1 LAGRIRQDDIE
12 TVRERTDIVKVV
24 SQYLTL
30 KKNGH
35 DSFGGLCPFHT
46 ERTASFSVSPSKGVY
61 YCFGCGA
68 GGDAIRFLREVE
80 RLDFAEAVERLAK
93 EAGVTLRYEGDSAAD
108 RRATSRRHAL
118 NRVNE
123 QAFDLYHAMLLEGR
137 EGGDARAYLAQRGIE
152 RDTIERFGVGYAP
165 RYPDFL
171 LRRLARGSG
180 PDLLVEAGLAIVDER
195 GQVRDRFRGRITFP
209 VHDLSGRAVGIGAR
223 VLPGEGEDGPKYMN
237 SPETPIYRKADVLYN
252 LHRAKQAVARSGEIV
267 VVEGYTDV
275 IALVEAG
282 VETAVATCGTALGEG
297 HFKLASRFAQR
308 MVLAFDSDEAG
319 ARAAERAYRFL
330 ERFGLQPV
338 VLILPEGQD
347 PADFVRRHGGAA
359 FRELAARAEP
369 LVGYMLRRTVARH
382 GLSTVEG
389 QSAAV
394 SDALPILEGLA
405 DPVRQREYG
414 HALAELAGVSDT
426 SVLLAL
432 ERRLAGRPVEVQH
445 AIKRA
450 SVHDKVEREMLRLI
464 ARSSEIFADLA
475 PRLSEQHF
483 QSAQNRK
490 LFEAL
495 RKADGDVRA
504 IVVTNEGADDR
515 VTATMPALALEPLE
529 GEATLDYALGVW
541 VRLQEFALR
550 RRSISLRQRLQKMN
564 PQSDPGYDALFQEL
578 IAADGELR
586 RLRERDRDL
595 V

>member
-30 KKNGH
+30 KRNGH

-68 GGDAIRFLREVE
+68 GGDAIRFVREIE

-93 EAGVTLRYEGDSAAD
+93 EAGVTLRYEGDSATD
-108 RRATSRRHAL
+108 RRATSRRQAL
-118 NRVNE
+118 NRVNQ
-123 QAFDLYHAMLLEGR
+123 QAFDLYHATLLEGR
-137 EGGDARAYLAQRGIE
+137 EGGDARAYLADRGIE
-152 RDTIERFGVGYAP
+152 RDTIERFGIGYAP

-180 PDLLVEAGLAIVDER
+180 PDLLVEAGLAISDDR
-195 GQVRDRFRGRITFP
+195 GGTRDRFRGRITFP

-223 VLPGEGEDGPKYMN
+223 VLPGEREDGPKYMN

-252 LHRAKQAVARSGEIV
+252 LHRAKQAIARSGEIV

-275 IALVEAG
+275 IALVESG

-297 HFKLASRFAQR
+297 HFKLASRFAHR

-319 ARAAERAYRFL
+319 ARAAERAYAFL
-330 ERFGLQPV
+330 ESFGLQPV
-338 VLILPEGQD
+338 VMILPEGQD

-359 FRELAARAEP
+359 FRDLAARAEP

-382 GLSTVEG
+382 DLSTVEG

-394 SDALPILEGLA
+394 SGALPILEGLA

-432 ERRLAGRPVEVQH
+432 ERRQAGRPVEVRQ
-445 AIKRA
+445 AMKRA

-464 ARSSEIFADLA
+464 ARSPEIFAELA
-475 PRLSEQHF
+475 PRLSEHHF

-504 IVVTNEGADDR
+504 IVVTSEAQDDR
-515 VTATMPALALEPLE
+515 VTGTMPALALEPLE

-541 VRLQEFALR
+541 IRLQEFALR
-550 RRSISLRQRLQKMN
+550 RRSASLRQRLQKMN